1 MKKIIA
7 IILCGAL
14 CLTACGNVTQS
25 NNSTS
30 ADASTVSSDE
40 SGDEASDTD
49 IVEDDEYETEELVVT
64 DSDSIDFEISEL
76 DDENLIYYV
85 EDNIY
90 TELINELDSDEY
102 FVENVEAIYYPKEY
116 IDELEFNSQSNIYF
130 GYTSAEL
137 EEQFQGTRYVFTL
150 GDDGQTTVIPME
162 TIDDDIYTEAMK
174 DVAIGTGVILICVT
188 VSVVSGGVGAPAVSM
203 IFAASA
209 TTGTTFALS
218 SGGLAFIASAITK
231 GYQTEDF
238 EQAMKAGVEAGADGF
253 KWGAIIG
260 ATVGGAEETIALHGA
275 TLNGLTMNEAAL
287 IQKTSKWP
295 LDAIKSIHSTAEYK
309 IYQKAGLT
317 PVQLSNGEWA
327 FIREI
332 NWNLVDDLGR
342 TNVQRVL
349 EYGLAPIDDMGM
361 PYELHHIGMRAD
373 SPLAI
378 LTNAEHHAKTNFK
391 ILHYKEEGKN
401 VADAVWKEQ
410 KKEFWN
416 IIVEMAEGAI

>member
-7 IILCGAL
+7 IILCGAI

-30 ADASTVSSDE
+30 ADASTVSSNE

-49 IVEDDEYETEELVVT
+49 VVEDDEYETEELVVT
-64 DSDSIDFEISEL
+64 DSDSIDFEISGL

-90 TELINELDSDEY
+90 TELIDELDTDEY

-150 GDDGQTTVIPME
+150 GDDGQTTVVPME
-162 TIDDDIYTEAMK
+162 TIDDDTYTGAMK

-218 SGGLAFIASAITK
+218 SGGLAFIASAIAK

-275 TLNGLTMNEAAL
+275 TLNGLTMNEAAA
-287 IQKTSKWP
+287 IQKESGYP
-295 LDAIKSIHSTAEYK
+295 LELIKQFKSVEEYN
-309 IYQKAGLT
+309 IYKEAGLYT
-317 PVQLSNGEWA
+317 KMVNGKLALVRDIDLTYVSELPNGEKVT
-327 FIREI
+327 
-332 NWNLVDDLGR
+332 NLVRMQKG
-342 TNVQRVL
+342 
-349 EYGLAPIDDMGM
+349 YAPIDPATGKA
-361 PYELHHIGMRAD
+361 YQLHHINQSAKGT
-373 SPLAI
+373 LAI
-378 LTNAEHHAKTNFK
+378 LTESEHQGNSA
-391 ILHYKEEGKN
+391 ILNTIGKESEIDRE
-401 VADAVWKEQ
+401 AFATIR
-410 KKEFWN
+410 KEFWKKY
-416 IIVEMAEGAI
+416 AQTLL